1 MTARTSLLAATSL
14 AVFLQFAGGSTAKL
28 LLWNASAS
36 VPMGLYLLRDAHPL
50 RIGELVTIDTPPRLT
65 AFMAA
70 RGYLPRG
77 VPLVKHIAALG
88 GQIVC
93 RQGRRITVDGHAVA
107 VALTRDS
114 LGRPLP
120 AWQGCR
126 RLRRGEVFLLNTA
139 APASFDGRYF
149 GVLSTA
155 TIGACAEPLW
165 TIEGHSS

>member
-1 MTARTSLLAATSL
+1 MSSRTSLFAATSL

-36 VPMGLYLLRDAHPL
+36 VPIGLYLLRPAHPL
-50 RIGELVTIDTPPRLT
+50 HVRELVTIDAPPHLA
-65 AFMAA
+65 AFMAT

-93 RQGRRITVDGHAVA
+93 RQAGMITVDGRAVA
-107 VALTRDS
+107 AARTRDS

-126 RLRRGEVFLLNTA
+126 RLRRGEVFLLNSA
-139 APASFDGRYF
+139 APDSFDGRYF

-155 TIGACAEPLW
+155 TIAACAEPLW
-165 TIEGHSS
+165 TIEGRSP

>member
-1 MTARTSLLAATSL
+1 MSTRASLLTATAL

-36 VPMGLYLLRDAHPL
+36 VPIGLYRLRPAHPL
-50 RIGELVTIDTPPRLT
+50 RIGELVTIDAPPRLA

-70 RGYLPRG
+70 RAYLPRG

-88 GQIVC
+88 GQTVC
-93 RQGRRITVDGHAVA
+93 RQAHTITINGHAVA
-107 VALTRDS
+107 VALERDS

-126 RLRRGEVFLLNTA
+126 RLRRGEVFLLNLA
-139 APASFDGRYF
+139 APGSFDGRYF
-149 GVLSTA
+149 GVLSIA
-155 TIGACAEPLW
+155 TIAASAEPLW
-165 TIEGHSS
+165 TIEGRSP